1 MALSLSRKP
10 YFHIRYTWWDIID
23 LDEVRKDLEAQFEV
37 TELFVPSSFW
47 EMALFPYHR
56 EHLLVKADSL
66 SARLAHM
73 RAVLYQRD
81 WAPFTERDVELRRK
95 IKEIYGRDLMTP
107 LPLAFRAEPEFEVE
121 AGKRQGGE
129 HSLMPRKK
137 GLFMVRLSS

>member
-1 MALSLSRKP
+1 MSAL
-10 YFHIRYTWWDIID
+10 
-23 LDEVRKDLEAQFEV
+23 
-37 TELFVPSSFW
+37 
-47 EMALFPYHR
+47 
-56 EHLLVKADSL
+56 
-66 SARLAHM
+66 LAHM